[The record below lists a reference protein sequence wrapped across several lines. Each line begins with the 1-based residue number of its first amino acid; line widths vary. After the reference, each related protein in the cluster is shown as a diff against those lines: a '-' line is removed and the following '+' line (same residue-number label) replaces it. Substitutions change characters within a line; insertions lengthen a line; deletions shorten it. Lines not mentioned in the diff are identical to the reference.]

1 MSLHFNAYFKA
12 DGWGVC
18 DTHSI
23 YVKWRVEI
31 DDWGS
36 GERNILQRHEVIPS
50 GRWYRMRKNVKK
62 TLGLSKLKRRKKK
75 CK

>member
-12 DGWGVC
+12 DARGVC

-23 YVKWRVEI
+23 YVKWRVVI

-36 GERNILQRHEVIPS
+36 GERNILQRHEFS
-50 GRWYRMRKNVKK
+50 SYSLRDELLQEDDTEWEKM
-62 TLGLSKLKRRKKK
+62 
-75 CK
+75 